1 MKIGIKIILAF
12 SVISIISIS
21 VIGIFGITIGKKYM
35 EVEAYEKLTAIREL
49 KSNRIEAYFEQ
60 IRNQLLSSS
69 ESYMIVDAMK
79 EFQTAFYEIDNL
91 NIPKSDID
99 KSLSKYYEKEFLLK
113 LNDNSIKKYKLED
126 IYPVDNRTKKL
137 QYLYISN
144 NQNKTGEKQLLATS
158 NDDSDYSKYHST
170 YHPIFKSFVDKFGY
184 YDIFLVDTAGHIVYS
199 VYKEVDFATSLK
211 EDVYKE
217 TNLAKVTR
225 QALLAD
231 DKDFIKMIDFD
242 NYLPSYNGHA
252 AFIASPI
259 FDNGKNIGA
268 LVFQLPID
276 RINNIMTD
284 NQQWEKVGLGK
295 SGETYIVGADL
306 LLRNQ
311 SRFLIEDKEN
321 YIATLDNL
329 GYSDDTINQIKILN
343 NSIGLQKVKTT
354 GVENALGGDT
364 GTFIFK
370 DYRGISVLSSYRPL
384 TIQDVNWVIMS
395 EVDEDEA
402 LSAIDIFINRMILLL
417 IILIILIPINAIL
430 FARSITKPLLKL
442 TNVSKQMAAGNLK
455 VETGLCQNDEIGAL
469 ACSFDKMAESIRHM
483 MDKLEEANTTLEEK
497 VKIRTKEVEEAHY
510 KTQSIIDN
518 ANDAIITIDERQNIV
533 LFNAAATDIFGYT
546 EEEILGKSLI
556 ELLPES
562 YMKNHHKHIDSFK
575 SSSENSKQMN
585 DRAEVMGKRRNGNLF
600 YAEVSISKQK
610 IDDEYQ
616 FTAFLKDISIRKE
629 MEAKIEEANQRM
641 EDELNVGRD
650 IQMSMLPLI
659 FPAFP
664 DHSEFNIYALLE
676 SAREVGGDFY
686 DFYFLD
692 EHKFLFTIADVSGK
706 GVPSALFMAVC
717 KTLIKSRATDDHSP
731 SSIVTHVNDELSRD
745 NPASMFVT
753 LFLCIIDLSTGELK
767 YTNAGHNPPYLKR
780 VNKEIETLD
789 TLHGPVIGA
798 MEDYAYSEGSL
809 KMHANDLLLLFT
821 DGVNEAMDKNR
832 NLYSNQPIIDNLKNY
847 KGDTIIDDVKNL
859 YNSVMDFQGDAEQ
872 ADDITILGF
881 EYLEPIISNVL
892 NSQTVILKN
901 DLTEIDKLN
910 DSFNE
915 FCEQYKIPSAVYR
928 KFNIVF
934 DELINNIVSYGY
946 TDDDEHELKVIINIT
961 EDKLVVS
968 IEDDATAFNPLNL
981 ATPDTEASI
990 EDREIGGLGVHMVK
1004 KLMDNVS
1011 YKRFIKKNM
1020 TTLYKTYK

>member
-510 KTQSIIDN
+510 KIQSIIDN